1 METQPIQ
8 NIACECEGSL
18 VGEGGDL
25 KEMARKLGFEQESR
39 LLSRMVKVAG
49 SEEVGGGLVQRD
61 LYRGDRLSYNSR
73 MLQKRRR

>member
-8 NIACECEGSL
+8 NIACECEGSQ

-49 SEEVGGGLVQRD
+49 SEDMGGLVQRD